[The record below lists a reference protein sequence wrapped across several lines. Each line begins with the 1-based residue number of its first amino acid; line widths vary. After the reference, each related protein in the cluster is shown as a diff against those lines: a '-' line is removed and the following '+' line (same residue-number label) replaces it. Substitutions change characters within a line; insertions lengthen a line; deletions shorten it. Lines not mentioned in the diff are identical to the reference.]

1 MKEVKKMLKMKKA
14 TVAILAT
21 TGLTGILI
29 GLYVFVNVCVGPF
42 AWSNAQVYLEGLSLQ
57 PIAIAMNASQRIEAH
72 FISVLSEIRN
82 NQI

>member
-1 MKEVKKMLKMKKA
+1 MLKMEKA

-29 GLYVFVNVCVGPF
+29 SLYVCVGPF

-57 PIAIAMNASQRIEAH
+57 PVAIVMNASQRIETH
-72 FISVLSEIRN
+72 FISVLSKIKN
-82 NQI
+82 NQN